1 MTLPDN
7 ESVTYDIRLEA
18 QKALIT
24 LSELTNSTTKF
35 ADKVAYARAQ
45 VQSFAKETGMGFEA
59 AKKSISDL
67 DKEISGTT
75 ASSVV
80 FGASGQ
86 EAWKKVGNAA
96 EEAGSKAEKGASKA
110 TFATRALS
118 IAIGML
124 IHQGLNLLIN
134 TFQTM
139 FTMAIKGLRELETA
153 TYNLVNAEKTL
164 SQQGISITPQGLDQ
178 TIQKLQQLDPLL
190 SKIQATEV
198 VSRTATLIAPQL
210 GLDAKDIDQISRS
223 VAVLAVQNRGLGV
236 SFEEVESALSNGLL
250 SGRVSATINKLG
262 VKINDQLVQEEA
274 IRLGLVKTGE
284 EYDKLTGK
292 VASYVKAK
300 AMVSLIAKTTNP
312 QEANLPQF
320 FDTADARIGILQARI
335 SDFFTQLGTI
345 AAPII
350 IKVVNLLIDGFTKAS
365 EWVANNKDA
374 LTLWADVMGNVLVIT
389 VKVLGFLIK
398 IGTAFGYIGIAI
410 SNATDKLQKFIE
422 KTPFLKKIADALGFK
437 GIGSY
442 SDTPTGSPSSIDTA
456 KQQENNQK
464 SLDAQ
469 KEYEEKFSE
478 IMKDNRDKRLD
489 IERNYQEKLQDIALN
504 YAQKL
509 EDIARNTEEKV
520 SDAQRNYADK
530 VEDINRDTEEK
541 KIEARQE
548 ANKRSV
554 EIEKQYQ
561 DELKKLRDK
570 YLLDLEDALHERDA
584 RQILRLMRQYEIDK
598 QNAKKQKETEQQ
610 KSQQDLQ
617 QKLQDIERDRR
628 LKLEQAK
635 RDLADKLRDIQISA
649 ARERQ
654 EANLNRQRQLNDAR
668 IAHQRALEEQRIYL
682 QRKLRDLAEAIQK
695 EYNLTASGLNAIDSL
710 LSSYALAASTIGSTG
725 NASSPS
731 SINAGTYV
739 PSTNSGFSGSGMYGT
754 GGMAE
759 GGTFLATRPQTIN
772 VGENRPEVITAA
784 PLGRPGRDISKIFSN
799 SPSGGMSGGQIEIA
813 MTLSPDLEARII
825 RNTMDET
832 ASVVARIN
840 RTK

>member
-1 MTLPDN
+1 MTFPDN

-45 VQSFAKETGMGFEA
+45 VQSFAKETGMSFDA

-75 ASSVV
+75 TSSVV

-86 EAWKKVGNAA
+86 DAWKKVGNAS
-96 EEAGSKAEKGASKA
+96 EEATKKVESGASRSAFAMKA
-110 TFATRALS
+110 LN
-118 IAIGML
+118 IAVGML

-292 VASYVKAK
+292 VAAYVKAK

-320 FDTADARIGILQARI
+320 FETADARIGILQARVQ
-335 SDFFTQLGTI
+335 DFFTQLGTI

-350 IKVVNLLIDGFTKAS
+350 VKIVNLLIDGFTKAS
-365 EWVANNKDA
+365 EWVSNNKDA

-389 VKVLGFLIK
+389 VKVLGFLLK
-398 IGTAFGYIGIAI
+398 IGTAFGYIGMAI
-410 SNATDKLQKFIE
+410 SDATNRLQKFIE
-422 KTPFLKKIADALGFK
+422 KTPFLKKIADTLGFK
-437 GIGSY
+437 GIGSF
-442 SDTPTGSPSSIDTA
+442 SDTATASPSSLGLA
-456 KQQENNQK
+456 EQKEGQQK

-469 KEYEEKFSE
+469 KEYEDKLSE

-489 IERNYQEKLQDIALN
+489 IERSYQEKLADIALN
-504 YAQKL
+504 YSQKL
-509 EDIARNTEEKV
+509 EDIARNTAQKTE
-520 SDAQRNYADK
+520 DAQRDYADK
-530 VEDINRDTEEK
+530 VEDINRDADQRRTD
-541 KIEARQE
+541 AQQE
-548 ANKRSV
+548 SNRRSE
-554 EIEKQYQ
+554 EIERQYQ
-561 DELKKLRDK
+561 DRLKGLREK
-570 YLLDLEDALHERDA
+570 YLMDLEDALHERDA
-584 RQILRLMRQYEIDK
+584 KQILRLMRQYEIDK
-598 QNAKKQKETEQQ
+598 QHAVEQHDQ
-610 KSQQDLQ
+610 ERQQQ
-617 QKLQDIERDRR
+617 QESLTIKLQEIEKDRQI
-628 LKLEQAK
+628 KLEQAK
-635 RDLADKLRDIQISA
+635 RDLADKIRDIQIAA

-654 EANLNRQRQLNDAR
+654 EAAINRNRQLNDAR

-682 QRKLRDLAEAIQK
+682 QRKLKDLAEAIQK
-695 EYNLTASGLNAIDSL
+695 EYNLTAAGLHAIDSL
-710 LSSYALAASTIGSTG
+710 LSSYATSASTPGSTG
-725 NASSPS
+725 NSSSPS
-731 SINAGTYV
+731 SVNAGTYT
-739 PSTNSGFSGSGMYGT
+739 PTTNSGFSGSGMYGT

-759 GGTFLATRPQTIN
+759 GGTFLATRPATIN
-772 VGENRPEVITAA
+772 VGENRPEVITAT
-784 PLGRPGRDISKIFSN
+784 PLGKPGRDISKLFTN
-799 SPSGGMSGGQIEIA
+799 APSGGMGGGQIEIA